1 MVSKFFRKEALKS
14 FLEERISLTKSKG
27 IDKLSPLKAF
37 EDDQIDF
44 ALVERKISSNIFEF
58 SPYLE
63 LLRIKKRD
71 SLPRMLSIPTTRD
84 RVVLLGLKEYL
95 HTRFKSKVNKK
106 LPNSYIRDIKTFQ
119 SRNRGKH
126 IYFIKADIESFFAKI
141 DHSLLIEKLV
151 TNKLPKY
158 ILSLIEKSIK
168 NSTVPKN
175 YRVTERK
182 KYENNLGVP
191 QGLAI
196 SNILAQLYLAALDE
210 SLNKK
215 NILYLRYVD
224 DIMILMSSNRINLYT
239 RSLVSELTTVKLNL
253 NTDKSLDGTLDKNP
267 IFLGYKLLNGSISV
281 SDKNVETL
289 IQKIA
294 GKITWIK
301 NCLADPTKRPKWVK
315 TNKRLKEVF
324 IEELNEKITGAK
336 SKTKN
341 YGWLFYFVEM
351 DDKSLL
357 FKLDNVIERMIIDSK
372 VFKKRPAN
380 LKKLVRTY
388 FEIKYNNGGNY
399 IVDYDKVVTI
409 LQKRHFLLL
418 RGRINSATTYSDE
431 ELDVI
436 FEKYK
441 NKNLKEL
448 EKEVGYKY
456 F

>member
-1 MVSKFFRKEALKS
+1 MISKLFHEQNLNKL
-14 FLEERISLTKSKG
+14 LEERISHTKSKG
-27 IDKLSPLKAF
+27 IDKLSPIKAF
-37 EDDQIDF
+37 EEDQIDF
-44 ALVERKISSNIFEF
+44 ALVEKKISSNKFEF

-71 SLPRMLSIPTTRD
+71 SLPRMLSIPTARD

-95 HTRFKSKVNKK
+95 HLHFKDKVNKK
-106 LPNSYIRDIKTFQ
+106 LPNSYIRDIKNFQ
-119 SRNRGKH
+119 KKNKGKK
-126 IYFIKADIESFFAKI
+126 IFFIKADIESFFAKI
-141 DHSLLIEKLV
+141 DHNLLAKKLV
-151 TNKLPKY
+151 KYKLPKY
-158 ILSLIEKSIK
+158 ILNLIKKAIE

-175 YRVTERK
+175 YRISEK
-182 KYENNLGVP
+182 EKYKNTLGVP

-196 SNILAQLYLAALDE
+196 SNILAQLYLASLDE
-210 SLNKK
+210 SLNGK

-224 DIMILMSSNRINLYT
+224 DIMILMSSNRINLYK
-239 RSLVSELTTVKLNL
+239 RSLVAELNTVKLKL
-253 NTDKSLDGTLDKNP
+253 NNDKSVDGQLDKTP
-267 IFLGYKLLNGSISV
+267 IFLGYKLLNGLISV
-281 SDKNVETL
+281 SEKNIETL

-294 GKITWIK
+294 GKITWLK
-301 NCLADPTKRPKWVK
+301 NCIADPIKKPKWIK

-357 FKLDNVIERMIIDSK
+357 FKLDNVIERMLIDSK
-372 VFKKRPAN
+372 MFKKRPVN
-380 LKKLVRTY
+380 LKKLVRSY

-399 IVDYDKVVTI
+399 IVDYDNIITI
-409 LQKRHFLLL
+409 LQKRQFLLL
-418 RGRINSATTYSDE
+418 RGRINSSTMYSESELE
-431 ELDVI
+431 EI

-441 NKNLKEL
+441 KKNLKEL
-448 EKEVGYKY
+448 EQEVGYKY

>member
-1 MVSKFFRKEALKS
+1 MISKIFHEHNLNIL
-14 FLEERISLTKSKG
+14 LEERISLTKSKG
-27 IDKLSPLKAF
+27 IDKLSPIKAF
-37 EDDQIDF
+37 EEDEIDF
-44 ALVERKISSNIFEF
+44 AIVEKKISLKKFEF

-71 SLPRMLSIPTTRD
+71 SLPRMLSIPTARD

-95 HTRFKSKVNKK
+95 HLHFKDKVNKK
-106 LPNSYIRDIKTFQ
+106 LPNSYIRDIKIFQ
-119 SRNRGKH
+119 KKNKGKN

-141 DHSLLIEKLV
+141 DHTLLEENLLKH
-151 TNKLPKY
+151 KLPKY
-158 ILSLIEKSIK
+158 ILDLIKKAIE

-175 YRVTERK
+175 YRVFEK
-182 KYENNLGVP
+182 EKYRNSLGVP

-196 SNILAQLYLAALDE
+196 SNILSQIYLSSLDE
-210 SLNKK
+210 SLREK

-239 RSLVSELTTVKLNL
+239 NSLVAELSKVNLKLNK
-253 NTDKSLDGTLDKNP
+253 DKSMQGQLDKTP
-267 IFLGYKLLNGSISV
+267 LFLGYKLLDGLISV
-281 SDKNVETL
+281 SDKNIETL

-294 GKITWIK
+294 GKITWLK
-301 NCLADPTKRPKWVK
+301 NCFADPVKKPKWIK

-357 FKLDNVIERMIIDSK
+357 FKLDNVIERMLIDSK
-372 VFKKRPAN
+372 LFKKRPDN
-380 LKKLVRTY
+380 LKKLVRSY
-388 FEIKYNNGGNY
+388 FEIKFNNGGNY
-399 IVDYDKVVTI
+399 IVDYDNIITI
-409 LQKRHFLLL
+409 LQKRQFLLL
-418 RGRINSATTYSDE
+418 RGRINSSTMYSDIELE
-431 ELDVI
+431 EI

-441 NKNLKEL
+441 KKNLKEL
-448 EKEVGYKY
+448 EQEIGYKY

>member
-1 MVSKFFRKEALKS
+1 MVSKYFRAKNLETL
-14 FLEERISLTKSKG
+14 LEEKISLTKAKG
-27 IDKLSPLKAF
+27 IDKLSPIKAF
-37 EDDQIDF
+37 QDDQIDF
-44 ALVERKISSNIFEF
+44 ALVQKKISTNKFEF

-63 LLRIKKRD
+63 LLKIKKRD
-71 SLPRMLSIPTTRD
+71 SLPRMLSIPTARD

-95 HTRFKSKVNKK
+95 HSHFKSQVNTK
-106 LPNSYIRDIKTFQ
+106 LPNSYIRDIKKFI
-119 SRNRGKH
+119 SSNKGKK

-141 DHSLLIEKLV
+141 EHSILIKKMAKH
-151 TNKLPKY
+151 KLPKY
-158 ILSLIEKSIK
+158 ILNLIEKAIM
-168 NSTVPKN
+168 NPTVPKA
-175 YRVTERK
+175 YRNAERI
-182 KYENNLGVP
+182 KYQNNLGVP

-196 SNILAQLYLAALDE
+196 SNILAQLYLAELDKN
-210 SLNKK
+210 LNKK

-224 DIMILMSSNRINLYT
+224 DIMILMSSNRINLYST
-239 RSLVSELTTVKLNL
+239 SLILELNKVKLNL
-253 NTDKSLDGTLDKNP
+253 NTDKSLSGELNKMP
-267 IFLGYKLLNGSISV
+267 LFLGYKLLNNSISV
-281 SDKNVETL
+281 SDKNIETL

-294 GKITWIK
+294 GKITWLK
-301 NCLADPTKRPKWVK
+301 NCLADPIKRPKWIK

-336 SKTKN
+336 SKSKN

-372 VFKKRPAN
+372 VFKSRPNN
-380 LKKLVRTY
+380 LKKLVRSF

-409 LQKRHFLLL
+409 IQKRQFLLL
-418 RGRINSATTYSDE
+418 RGRINATRIYTDE
-431 ELDVI
+431 QLEEI

-448 EKEVGYKY
+448 EEEVGYKY